1 MATSAR
7 GVAAS
12 GSTRSAGP
20 TGLSA
25 PVYRTSSVSSLSGYS
40 GSQSSRMDDT
50 LSSMTSALDQIF
62 KISDR
67 NSARSEAQAAELRD
81 WQERQNQLAM
91 TFNSEEAAKN
101 RDWQQMMSNT
111 AHQREVADLRAAG
124 LNPVLSASG
133 GQGAAV
139 TSGATASGVTS
150 AGAKGETDM
159 STTQAL
165 VTLLGT
171 LWASQTQVEMQR
183 ASAQNNLAIAERQA
197 QAQEAVA
204 NIYGQYSLATTQL
217 SGDTSRDIAR
227 LQSET
232 SKEIAHISGQYG
244 ISSSQIYAGASQIVA
259 QINAGASMS
268 SAQIHAAA
276 SKYASDQGLSGAK
289 YTAMTNS
296 ITALLTGAA
305 RNQTSLD
312 VANIGASSA
321 LDVAKEQHSNS
332 FFGTVNNAG
341 DSIDS
346 ILAPARS
353 GVLDFVDRIWGSGK
367 TVREQEM
374 ARRKAERKSR

>member
-1 MATSAR
+1 MATSAK

-12 GSTRSAGP
+12 GSTRTAGP

-25 PVYRTSSVSSLSGYS
+25 PVYRTSSVSSPSGYS
-40 GSQSSRMDDT
+40 SPVTQSSRMDDT

-197 QAQEAVA
+197 QAQETVA

-227 LQSET
+227 LQSQT
-232 SKEIAHISGQYG
+232 SKEVAEISGRYG
-244 ISSSQIYAGASQIVA
+244 ISSSSIYAGASQIVA
-259 QINAGASMS
+259 QINAGAAMS
-268 SAQIHAAA
+268 SAQIHAEA
-276 SKYASDQGLSGAK
+276 SKYASDQGLSGTK
-289 YTAMTNS
+289 YNAMTNA
-296 ITALLTGAA
+296 ITQIVTGTA

-312 VANIGASSA
+312 VANIGAQSA
-321 LDVAKEQHSNS
+321 LDVAQENHLNS
-332 FFGTVNNAG
+332 PTGFAYTAGRSWQDAIASLFGSKGFSSAK
-341 DSIDS
+341 
-346 ILAPARS
+346 R
-353 GVLDFVDRIWGSGK
+353 GSGFS
-367 TVREQEM
+367 
-374 ARRKAERKSR
+374 SR